1 MGCYEENASEV
12 EREVIIDRGED
23 VETEGGSKE

>member
-12 EREVIIDRGED
+12 ESEIIIDRGED
-23 VETEGGSKE
+23 VEAEGRSKE